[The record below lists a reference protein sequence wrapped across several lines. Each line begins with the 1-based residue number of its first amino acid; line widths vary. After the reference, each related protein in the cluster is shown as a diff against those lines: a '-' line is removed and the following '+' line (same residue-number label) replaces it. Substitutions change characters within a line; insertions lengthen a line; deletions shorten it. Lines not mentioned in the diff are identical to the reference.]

1 MNVLAH
7 KREGSGGINFRS
19 TVPSLF
25 IKEEIYML
33 HFLAQH
39 SVLADGISIHIGDN
53 VWSFSLNFIIYLII
67 AAIVG
72 FVAEFIVGWRLPFGF
87 IGAIIAALIGI
98 WLMTQVI
105 IITGFGDINVYGV
118 PVIRA
123 LIGAIIFVALW
134 HLITYR
140 TWFRRRRYS
149 YRRY

>member
-1 MNVLAH
+1 
-7 KREGSGGINFRS
+7 
-19 TVPSLF
+19 
-25 IKEEIYML
+25 ML
-33 HFLAQH
+33 HLLVQH
-39 SVLADGISIHIGDN
+39 RILADGISIHIGDN
-53 VWSFSLNFIIYLII
+53 VWNISLNFIIYLII

-72 FVAEFIVGWRLPFGF
+72 FVAEFIVGWRLPLGF

-105 IITGFGDINVYGV
+105 IITGLGDINVFGV
-118 PVIRA
+118 PIIRA

-140 TWFRRRRYS
+140 SWSRRRRYS